1 MLFLLFQ
8 SGSGRYALDT
18 SRVVEV
24 IPLLQLQKVPRA
36 PRGVAGLFNYHGRP
50 VPAVDLVEITQG
62 RPADERL
69 GTRII
74 VVNCADASGT
84 DQLLGLIAEQAV
96 GVFRRDA
103 HECLPSGVNVSGA
116 PFLGPVMTDEQG
128 VIQWIHEQRLLTDHV
143 RDLLYSEANRLAHDA
158 GD

>member
-1 MLFLLFQ
+1 MLFLMFQ

-24 IPLLQLQKVPRA
+24 IPLLQLQKIPQA
-36 PRGVAGLFNYHGRP
+36 PRGVSGLFNYHGHP
-50 VPAVDLVEITQG
+50 VPAVDLSEITQG
-62 RPADERL
+62 CPAQERL

-74 VVNCADASGT
+74 IVSCADASGNER
-84 DQLLGLIAEQAV
+84 LLGLIAERAV

-128 VIQWIHEQRLLTDHV
+128 VIQWIHEQRLLSDQV
-143 RDLLYSEANRLAHDA
+143 RDLLYSEVNRLAENAAD
-158 GD
+158 